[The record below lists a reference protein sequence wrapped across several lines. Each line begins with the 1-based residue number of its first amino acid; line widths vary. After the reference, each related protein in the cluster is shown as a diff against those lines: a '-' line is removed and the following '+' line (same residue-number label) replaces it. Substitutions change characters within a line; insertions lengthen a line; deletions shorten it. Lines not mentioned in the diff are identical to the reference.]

1 MNYLNSLYQQV
12 ILSISIVLPDCEKQ
26 VKVRRPPKVSDLQI
40 ACLYVVSYMK
50 VSTFGIHKMA
60 WLMVSKRFPWN
71 AKYETV
77 YRWFASYIV
86 IYTIMELKS

>member
-1 MNYLNSLYQQV
+1 MRVGFYGGVEGVTGGCFLLEAENKRVLIDCGLFQGLEEPKNY
-12 ILSISIVLPDCEKQ
+12 E
-26 VKVRRPPKVSDLQI
+26 PK
-40 ACLYVVSYMK
+40 M
-50 VSTFGIHKMA
+50 STFGIHKMA

-71 AKYETV
+71 AKYETA